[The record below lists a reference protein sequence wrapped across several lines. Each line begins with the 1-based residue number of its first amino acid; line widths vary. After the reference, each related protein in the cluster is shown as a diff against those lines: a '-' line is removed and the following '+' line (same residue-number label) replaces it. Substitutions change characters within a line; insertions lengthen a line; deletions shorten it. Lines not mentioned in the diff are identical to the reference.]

1 MKEKIFNL
9 SNLSV
14 KVSKLKNQ
22 GKKIV
27 HCHGVFDVLHL
38 GHIQHFASAKK
49 RGDVLVVT
57 ITPDDFVNKGPN
69 RPVFPLKIRMQCI
82 AALGNVDFVAA
93 NNTADAI
100 SAIKIL
106 KPDIYCKGKDYKNKK
121 SDITGKI
128 VSEEKT
134 VKKLGGE
141 IYYTQDEL
149 LSSSK
154 IINNTGFNLTTD
166 QKKYLDKIRLN
177 KKLNNKKK
185 LNDNIN
191 SFSKLN
197 VLVIGETILDEY
209 VYCEALGKSGKDP
222 VLVLRELYSERYLG
236 GALSIAK
243 NLSSFCKKI
252 SLLSYLGEKKE
263 HESFITKNLEKN
275 ISTKFIYKENSCTI
289 LKKRFLD
296 NINKSKILGVHSIN
310 DEPFNKKQK
319 AEFHKKLKN
328 EIKKHDIVIVSDY
341 GHGLIQEDSIKIILK
356 NSKFLAVNA
365 QINSANIGY
374 HTISKYKGADLI
386 IINENEM
393 RHELRNK
400 IDGVDLLIKKLSQRL
415 KSKFI
420 TVTSGEKGVKIFN
433 FSKQE
438 ILTCPAF
445 ANKVADKI
453 GTGDTMLALLT
464 ICIFKKINLN
474 LSLLIASLA
483 AAENIKYMA
492 NSETVTKNNILKTLE
507 AYLK

>member
-166 QKKYLDKIRLN
+166 QKKFLDKIRLN

-243 NLSSFCKKI
+243 
-252 SLLSYLGEKKE
+252 
-263 HESFITKNLEKN
+263 
-275 ISTKFIYKENSCTI
+275 KFI
-289 LKKRFLD
+289 
-296 NINKSKILGVHSIN
+296 
-310 DEPFNKKQK
+310 
-319 AEFHKKLKN
+319 
-328 EIKKHDIVIVSDY
+328 
-341 GHGLIQEDSIKIILK
+341 
-356 NSKFLAVNA
+356 KFL
-365 QINSANIGY
+365 
-374 HTISKYKGADLI
+374 
-386 IINENEM
+386 
-393 RHELRNK
+393 
-400 IDGVDLLIKKLSQRL
+400 
-415 KSKFI
+415 
-420 TVTSGEKGVKIFN
+420 
-433 FSKQE
+433 
-438 ILTCPAF
+438 
-445 ANKVADKI
+445 
-453 GTGDTMLALLT
+453 
-464 ICIFKKINLN
+464 
-474 LSLLIASLA
+474 
-483 AAENIKYMA
+483 
-492 NSETVTKNNILKTLE
+492 
-507 AYLK
+507 

>member
-1 MKEKIFNL
+1 M
-9 SNLSV
+9 
-14 KVSKLKNQ
+14 
-22 GKKIV
+22 
-27 HCHGVFDVLHL
+27 
-38 GHIQHFASAKK
+38 
-49 RGDVLVVT
+49 
-57 ITPDDFVNKGPN
+57 
-69 RPVFPLKIRMQCI
+69 
-82 AALGNVDFVAA
+82 
-93 NNTADAI
+93 
-100 SAIKIL
+100 
-106 KPDIYCKGKDYKNKK
+106 
-121 SDITGKI
+121 
-128 VSEEKT
+128 
-134 VKKLGGE
+134 
-141 IYYTQDEL
+141 
-149 LSSSK
+149 
-154 IINNTGFNLTTD
+154 
-166 QKKYLDKIRLN
+166 
-177 KKLNNKKK
+177 
-185 LNDNIN
+185 
-191 SFSKLN
+191 
-197 VLVIGETILDEY
+197 VIGETILDEY

-415 KSKFI
+415 KSKVI

-492 NSETVTKNNILKTLE
+492 NSETVAKNNILKTLE